1 MVSTGVTD
9 KVQVG
14 GGRKG
19 LLLREV
25 GHVEEARGVIIE
37 SGVGGHLS
45 RLALYGLRTVELTR
59 NVTRAIPAV
68 NRKKL

>member
-14 GGRKG
+14 GGGKG

-25 GHVEEARGVIIE
+25 GRVEEARGLTIE
-37 SGVGGHLS
+37 SGVGRHLS
-45 RLALYGLRTVELTR
+45 SLALYGLRTVELTR
-59 NVTRAIPAV
+59 NVARAIPAV
-68 NRKKL
+68 NRKKS